1 MVVPDAPRI
10 RGLEHLWEKS
20 ASDRLSCEMGRYGAA
35 RDGGRRRHGG
45 IDFEARFEPV
55 GAAMAGRVTFAGRS
69 TSSRTG
75 NLVVIDHGHG
85 VKTYYAHL
93 DSISVRNGDTVDRE
107 TQIGISGKTGT
118 KSPHLHYEVRVGG
131 KSVPPDALI
140 DPKGGALTS
149 TVAHSSAG
157 RRVAGANGPKAPS
170 LESVYRIPVP
180 TAAVVLSTRQP
191 RANPAPVR
199 TDDRSTTE
207 KASTGGVE
215 TGGDSVRTHFVKL
228 VNWIADWVDGV
239 GLSSIASAIRTAAAE
254 FAISKPADPGREVKE
269 TAPRKETG
277 AVIVQV
283 NDAPLASRA
292 REAGISGAPS
302 GKRAVTAADIGRSMF
317 DDLSM

>member
-45 IDFEARFEPV
+45 IDLEAHFEPV
-55 GAAMAGRVTFAGRS
+55 GAAMAGRVTFAGPANA
-69 TSSRTG
+69 RTG

-228 VNWIADWVDGV
+228 VNWIADWVESV
-239 GLSSIASAIRTAAAE
+239 GLPGIASAIRSAAAGFE
-254 FAISKPADPGREVKE
+254 SSKPAEPGREVKDNV
-269 TAPRKETG
+269 PRNETG
-277 AVIVQV
+277 AANVQ
-283 NDAPLASRA
+283 AQGGPLVSRA
-292 REAGISGAPS
+292 HGVITPGAPS
-302 GKRAVTAADIGRSMF
+302 GKRPVIAAELGRSMF